1 MTPTAVSIYCGG
13 WFVKEAMWISIGA
26 ILGANA
32 RYFVSNVVAKALT
45 SQFPYH
51 TLLINITG
59 SAALGFFFAWSTSR
73 VTIDPSWKLLFA
85 VGFCG
90 TYTTFSTFAYESLA
104 LLQGGDL
111 LRFVVNVLGTN
122 ALCLLSVALGAR
134 LGR

>member
-1 MTPTAVSIYCGG
+1 M
-13 WFVKEAMWISIGA
+13 FVKEALWISIGA

-32 RYFVSNVVAKALT
+32 RYVVSNIVAKALS

-51 TLLINITG
+51 TLLVNVTG
-59 SAALGFFFAWSTSR
+59 SVAIGFFVAWSTSR
-73 VTIDPSWKLLFA
+73 AIVDPSWRLLFA
-85 VGFCG
+85 VGFIG

-111 LRFVVNVLGTN
+111 LRFSLNVLGTN
-122 ALCLLSVALGAR
+122 ALCLLSVAVGAR

>member
-1 MTPTAVSIYCGG
+1 M
-13 WFVKEAMWISIGA
+13 KEAMWISIGA

-32 RYFVSNVVAKALT
+32 RYFVSNILTKALG
-45 SQFPYH
+45 SPFPYH
-51 TLLINITG
+51 TLLINLTG
-59 SAALGFFFAWSTSR
+59 SAALGFFISWSTSR
-73 VTIDPSWKLLFA
+73 VIVDPSWRLLFA

-111 LRFVVNVLGTN
+111 MRFAANVLGTN
-122 ALCLLSVALGAR
+122 ALCLVSVALGSR

>member
-1 MTPTAVSIYCGG
+1 M
-13 WFVKEAMWISIGA
+13 FVKEAVWISIGA

-32 RYFVSNVVAKALT
+32 RYVVSNIVAKALS

-51 TLLINITG
+51 TLLVNVTG
-59 SAALGFFFAWSTSR
+59 SVAIGFFVAWSTSR
-73 VTIDPSWKLLFA
+73 AIVDPSWRLLFA
-85 VGFCG
+85 VGFIG

-111 LRFVVNVLGTN
+111 LRFSLNVLGTN
-122 ALCLLSVALGAR
+122 ALCLLSVAVGAR